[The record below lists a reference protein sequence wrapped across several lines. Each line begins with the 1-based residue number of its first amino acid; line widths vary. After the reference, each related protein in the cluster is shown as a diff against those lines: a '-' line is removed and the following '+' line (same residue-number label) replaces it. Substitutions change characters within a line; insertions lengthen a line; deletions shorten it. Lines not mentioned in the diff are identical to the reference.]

1 MRDGDFKVRG
11 KDISRIEG
19 LSDAVFGFAITLLAI
34 SLEVPKT
41 SAEMLHALSGAVAFG
56 VTFFM
61 LFNIWRMQ
69 FSYFRRYGIEDMKLV
84 WLTAVLLFVLLI
96 YIFPLKFII
105 TVLTN
110 KLIYRSAFHER
121 SMLAPRDV
129 PQIFMAFG
137 FGMAAVFAVFAAMY
151 DHAYRLRDELQLT
164 ELETFET
171 REFARNTT
179 MISALGLAIGISY
192 AISMLVPERY
202 ADPVMTAASVATVV
216 FMLFIFRRRRTRGRR
231 RRELRERM
239 AQAVEA

>member
-41 SAEMLHALSGAVAFG
+41 SSEVVHALTGAIPFG

-61 LFNIWRMQ
+61 LFNIWRLQ
-69 FSYFRRYGIEDMKLV
+69 FNYFRRYGLEDAKLV

-105 TVLTN
+105 TVLTS
-110 KLIYRSAFHER
+110 KLMYGSAFHR
-121 SMLAPRDV
+121 RTVLADADI

-137 FGMAAVFAVFAAMY
+137 FGMAAVFAVFGAMY
-151 DHAYRLRDELQLT
+151 DHAYRLRDDLQLS
-164 ELETFET
+164 ELEIFDT
-171 REFARNTT
+171 REFATNTT
-179 MISALGLAIGISY
+179 RVSILGLSIGFAY
-192 AISMLVPERY
+192 AVSMFLSGRRANV
-202 ADPVMTAASVATVV
+202 VLMTDTVLT
-216 FMLFIFRRRRTRGRR
+216 FGILFLILRQRRTRAKRRGEIRR
-231 RRELRERM
+231 RLAE
-239 AQAVEA
+239 AVEA